1 MSLLEIK
8 DLSIQYQTGVKA
20 VDSVSFNVEEG
31 EILTIVGESGSG
43 KTTLIRAI
51 LGLLPPGGVIDSGSI
66 MFCGMDLAKADE
78 KTMMDL
84 RGKQISMIFQDVGL
98 SMDPTQKVKTQY
110 IESIRVHKKVPKRE
124 AYHMAADML
133 RMMQLTDVD
142 RVMNSYPFELSGGMK
157 QRVGIAM
164 GMTSAPKIL
173 LADEPT
179 SALDVTI
186 QAQVVSQMKRLR
198 DEYQKTIILVTH
210 NMGVASYL
218 SDKIGVMKNA
228 RLVEFGTRDEII
240 YQPKEEYTK
249 NLLRVV
255 PSLRGERYAK

>member
-1 MSLLEIK
+1 M
-8 DLSIQYQTGVKA
+8 
-20 VDSVSFNVEEG
+20 DSVSFNVEEG
-31 EILTIVGESGSG
+31 EIITIVGESGSG

-51 LGLLPPGGVIDSGSI
+51 LGLLPPGGAINSGSI

-98 SMDPTQKVKTQY
+98 SMDPTQKVRKQY
-110 IESIRVHKKVPKRE
+110 IESILVHKKIPRRE
-124 AYHMAADML
+124 AYNMAADML

-142 RVMNSYPFELSGGMK
+142 RIMNSYPFELSGGMK

-198 DEYQKTIILVTH
+198 DEYKKTIILVTH

-228 RLVEFGTRDEII
+228 KLVEFGTRDEII
-240 YQPKEEYTK
+240 HKPKEEYTK

>member
-1 MSLLEIK
+1 MSLLEINN
-8 DLSIQYQTGVKA
+8 LSIKYQTGAKA
-20 VDSVSFNVEEG
+20 VDSVSFRVEKG
-31 EILTIVGESGSG
+31 EIITIVGESGSG

-66 MFCGMDLAKADE
+66 LFDGQDLAHSDE
-78 KTMMDL
+78 KTMTAL
-84 RGKQISMIFQDVGL
+84 RGRQISMIFQDVGL
-98 SMDPTQKVKTQY
+98 SMDPTQKVGNQY
-110 IESIRVHKKVPKRE
+110 IESIRVHQKIHRSE
-124 AYHMAADML
+124 ARCMAVDML
-133 RMMQLTDVD
+133 RRMQLTDVG

-164 GMTSAPKIL
+164 SMTSAPKIL

-186 QAQVVSQMKRLR
+186 QAQVVSQMKHLR

-240 YQPKEEYTK
+240 YHPREEYTK

>member
-1 MSLLEIK
+1 MK
-8 DLSIQYQTGVKA
+8 DVSVKYRTGVKA

-31 EILTIVGESGSG
+31 EIITIVGESGSG

-51 LGLLPPGGVIDSGSI
+51 LGLLPPGGFIDSGSI
-66 MFCGMDLAKADE
+66 LFDGMDLTRCEE
-78 KTMMDL
+78 KVMMDL

-98 SMDPTQKVKTQY
+98 SMDPTQKIKTQY
-110 IESIRVHKKVPKRE
+110 IESILVHRKIPKTE
-124 AYHMAADML
+124 AYRIASDML
-133 RMMQLTDVD
+133 RLLQLTDVD
-142 RVMNSYPFELSGGMK
+142 WVMNSYPFELSGGMK

-186 QAQVVSQMKRLR
+186 QAQVVHEMKRLR
-198 DEYQKTIILVTH
+198 DEFGKAIILVTH

-228 RLVEFGTRDEII
+228 KLVEFGTRDEII
-240 YQPKEEYTK
+240 YHPREEYTK

-255 PSLRGERYAK
+255 PSLKGERYAK